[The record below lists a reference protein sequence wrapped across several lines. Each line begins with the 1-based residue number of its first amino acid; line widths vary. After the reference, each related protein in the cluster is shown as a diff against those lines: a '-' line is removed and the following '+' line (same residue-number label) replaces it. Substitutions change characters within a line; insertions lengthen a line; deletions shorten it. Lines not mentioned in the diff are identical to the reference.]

1 MNKSYKRALKLEH
14 WRDLHWLQTAQG
26 AFEASMVSLDALVE
40 SFDMPDNI
48 AAFSDGGA
56 AVERMNAADD
66 ERERERK
73 IAAAL
78 SRLSRKERDFAEA
91 VLGGKTWRDLGYVE
105 RTAFNDRLNRVIA
118 KITQIQKT
126 LKNGDFGNL

>member
-40 SFDMPDNI
+40 NFDMPDNI

-78 SRLSRKERDFAEA
+78 SRLSRKEREFAEA
-91 VLGGKTWRDLGYVE
+91 VLGGKTWQDLGYTS
-105 RTAFNDRLNRVIA
+105 RQGLNQRLDRIIA
-118 KITQIQKT
+118 RITQIQKS
-126 LKNGDFGNL
+126 LKNDDFDNL

>member
-1 MNKSYKRALKLEH
+1 MNKSYKRALEMEVTREWK
-14 WRDLHWLQTAQG
+14 WRQTAQG
-26 AFEASMVSLDALVE
+26 AFQSSMISLDALTANYE
-40 SFDMPDNI
+40 KPDKLPL
-48 AAFSDGGA
+48 FSDGGA

-78 SRLSRKERDFAEA
+78 SHLSRKEREFAEA
-91 VLGGKTWRDLGYVE
+91 ILNGKTWQDLGYYD
-105 RTAFNDRLNRVIA
+105 RAGYNHRLNRVIA
-118 KITQIQKT
+118 RITQIQKS

>member
-78 SRLSRKERDFAEA
+78 SRLSRKEREFAEEL
-91 VLGGKTWRDLGYVE
+91 LGGKMWQDMGYYD
-105 RTAFNDRLNRVIA
+105 RAGYNHRLNRVIA

>member
-1 MNKSYKRALKLEH
+1 MNMSYKRALEMEVNREWY
-14 WRDLHWLQTAQG
+14 WRKTAQG

-78 SRLSRKERDFAEA
+78 SRLSRKEREFAEA

-105 RTAFNDRLNRVIA
+105 RTAFNDRLNRMIA

>member
-1 MNKSYKRALKLEH
+1 MNMSYKRALEMEVNREWY
-14 WRDLHWLQTAQG
+14 WRKTAQG
-26 AFEASMVSLDALVE
+26 AFETSMVSLDTLVT
-40 SFDMPDNI
+40 SFDKPDNI
-48 AAFSDGGA
+48 AAFSAHGA
-56 AVERMNAADD
+56 SVERMCAADD

-78 SRLSRKERDFAEA
+78 SRLSRKEREFAEA

-105 RTAFNDRLNRVIA
+105 RTAFNDRLNRMIA

>member
-1 MNKSYKRALKLEH
+1 MNMSYKRALEMEVNREWY
-14 WRDLHWLQTAQG
+14 WRKTAQG

-40 SFDMPDNI
+40 SFDMPDDI

-78 SRLSRKERDFAEA
+78 SRLSSKEREFAEA
-91 VLGGKTWRDLGYVE
+91 VLGGKTWRDLGYTS
-105 RTAFNDRLNRVIA
+105 RQGLNQRLDTIIA
-118 KITQIQKT
+118 KITKS
-126 LKNGDFGNL
+126 KKR

>member
-40 SFDMPDNI
+40 NFDMPDDI

-78 SRLSRKERDFAEA
+78 SRLSRKEREFAEA

-105 RTAFNDRLNRVIA
+105 RTAFNDRLNRMIA

>member
-1 MNKSYKRALKLEH
+1 MNKSYKRALEMEVNREWY
-14 WRDLHWLQTAQG
+14 WRKTAQG

-48 AAFSDGGA
+48 AAFSDHGA
-56 AVERMNAADD
+56 SVERMCAADD

-78 SRLSRKERDFAEA
+78 SRLSRKERDFAEE
-91 VLGGKTWRDLGYVE
+91 VLGGKTWQDLGYKNNSG
-105 RTAFNDRLNRVIA
+105 FYKHLDRIIA
-118 KITQIQKT
+118 RITQIQKT

>member
-1 MNKSYKRALKLEH
+1 MNMSYKRALEMEVNREWY
-14 WRDLHWLQTAQG
+14 WRKTAQG

-78 SRLSRKERDFAEA
+78 SRLSSKEREFAEA

-105 RTAFNDRLNRVIA
+105 RTAFNDRLNRMIA
-118 KITQIQKT
+118 KITQIQKS

>member
-1 MNKSYKRALKLEH
+1 MNKSYKRALEMEVTREWK
-14 WRDLHWLQTAQG
+14 WRQTAQG
-26 AFEASMVSLDALVE
+26 AFESSMMSLDALTANYE
-40 SFDMPDNI
+40 KPDKLPL
-48 AAFSDGGA
+48 FSDGGA

-78 SRLSRKERDFAEA
+78 SRLSRKEREFAEA

-105 RTAFNDRLNRVIA
+105 RTAFNDRLNRMIA